1 MKSIKFI
8 FSVVIIFIFAIG
20 NASANGEQI
29 EMKQFHGLTI
39 LNETNETSYL
49 EDGTKVTIIRK
60 ELKGGLDELKNII
73 SIEENSTSG
82 EKILTHNKLGNESD
96 SIGTYNIPTAQ
107 EARSWN
113 SNSLMIQVV
122 GHNGQNLTI
131 KDLSWKVTA
140 NVVTYH
146 TAVPGKQVTN
156 LKTKPRLQ
164 VNSYGV
170 VGGST
175 VIYEQKLYEGPEG
188 TSSSSKEFSANGGG
202 AFVYVTAY
210 IGGDFSYDSGGKP
223 HESTRW
229 WNDPGYVSS

>member
-1 MKSIKFI
+1 MVWSQVDNLALGVWDSVAGTVKS
-8 FSVVIIFIFAIG
+8 
-20 NASANGEQI
+20 
-29 EMKQFHGLTI
+29 
-39 LNETNETSYL
+39 
-49 EDGTKVTIIRK
+49 
-60 ELKGGLDELKNII
+60 
-73 SIEENSTSG
+73 
-82 EKILTHNKLGNESD
+82 
-96 SIGTYNIPTAQ
+96 
-107 EARSWN
+107 
-113 SNSLMIQVV
+113 
-122 GHNGQNLTI
+122 I

-210 IGGDFSYDSGGKP
+210 IGVDFSL
-223 HESTRW
+223 
-229 WNDPGYVSS
+229 